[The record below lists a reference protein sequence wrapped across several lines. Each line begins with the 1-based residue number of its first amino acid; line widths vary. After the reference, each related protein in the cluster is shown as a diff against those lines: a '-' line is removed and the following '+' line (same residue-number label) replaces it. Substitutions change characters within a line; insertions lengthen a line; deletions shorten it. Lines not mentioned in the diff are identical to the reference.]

1 MGYNICGIII
11 NSLPTFKENESFD
24 SKKLKTK
31 FSKTRIK
38 GLAPKN
44 LSIGFK
50 DNNTAIFL
58 DLIFYKNI
66 SEDAALTE
74 LETDLDSIFPNSR
87 ILIIAI
93 NDTVNFAGYSLIEN
107 GIKLRTK
114 AVVNDQIFLDFGEL
128 EAREILLYIHAQKL
142 AKAYPSIIQKIDDL
156 YAGQPELSKK
166 KQYIKWRDA
175 FLRKNSKENY
185 DYYIDGSLDSIMIEK
200 EFQRLLNCDYNDLEQ
215 LDFIE
220 FDRRKLNFKK
230 DSLREYLFIASKQF

>member
-38 GLAPKN
+38 GPSPKN

-66 SEDAALTE
+66 SEDAAFTE
-74 LETDLDSIFPNSR
+74 LETDLNSIFPNSR

-93 NDTVNFAGYSLIEN
+93 NDTVNFIGYSLIEN
-107 GIKLRTK
+107 GR
-114 AVVNDQIFLDFGEL
+114 
-128 EAREILLYIHAQKL
+128 
-142 AKAYPSIIQKIDDL
+142 
-156 YAGQPELSKK
+156 
-166 KQYIKWRDA
+166 
-175 FLRKNSKENY
+175 
-185 DYYIDGSLDSIMIEK
+185 
-200 EFQRLLNCDYNDLEQ
+200 
-215 LDFIE
+215 
-220 FDRRKLNFKK
+220 
-230 DSLREYLFIASKQF
+230 